1 MTQKNTYIALKTA
14 AGKHNFSSGDE
25 LELDK
30 KDAEELLKDSA
41 IELVGAEKPAVK
53 KDGK

>member
-1 MTQKNTYIALKTA
+1 MTQKSTYIALKTA

-25 LELDK
+25 IELDK

-41 IELVGAEKPAVK
+41 IQLVSAEKPVK